1 MTMKLND
8 SLKKLAQRHAE
19 IEVKRRKLQELSQA
33 AQKMSKQA
41 IFASQRD
48 EKPRAAD
55 LLKQAQT
62 ALLEGRKIVLGEKRL
77 YSEGMW
83 RAALEEFC
91 EAFFFERAIA
101 GKELL
106 PVPVTDEPDI
116 LVGGLS
122 DLIGE
127 FARLGVKKAIA
138 RDKEGVDRL
147 LEMSGAL
154 VEFMLA
160 LDATGGL
167 RNKIDQARQHL
178 RRLEDIRYDLSF
190 V

>member
-1 MTMKLND
+1 MKLDD

-19 IEVKRRKLQELSQA
+19 IEAKRRKLQELSQTS
-33 AQKMSKQA
+33 QKMAKQA
-41 IFASQRD
+41 IFALQRD
-48 EKPRAAD
+48 EKQRAAE
-55 LLKQAQT
+55 LLKEAQVS
-62 ALLEGRKIVLGEKRL
+62 LLEGRKIVLNEKRL

-127 FARLGVKKAIA
+127 FARLAVKRAIA
-138 RDKEGVDRL
+138 RDKAGVDRL
-147 LEMSGAL
+147 LEMGGQL

-167 RNKIDQARQHL
+167 RSKIDQARQHV

>member
-1 MTMKLND
+1 MKLND
-8 SLKKLAQRHAE
+8 SLKKLASRHAE

-33 AQKMSKQA
+33 AQKMSKQS
-41 IFASQRD
+41 IFALQRD
-48 EKPRAAD
+48 EKPRAVE
-55 LLKQAQT
+55 LLKQAQA

-91 EAFFFERAIA
+91 EAFFFERAISK
-101 GKELL
+101 KELL

-127 FARLGVKKAIA
+127 FARLAVKRAIA
-138 RDKEGVDRL
+138 RDKAGVDDL
-147 LEMSGAL
+147 LEMAGEL

-167 RNKIDQARQHL
+167 RNKIDQARQHV

>member
-1 MTMKLND
+1 MKLNE

-19 IEVKRRKLQELSQA
+19 IEVRRRKLQELSQA

-41 IFASQRD
+41 IFALQRD
-48 EKPRAAD
+48 EKLRAAE
-55 LLKQAQT
+55 LLRQAQA

-91 EAFFFERAIA
+91 EAFFFERYIA

-127 FARLGVKKAIA
+127 FVRLAVKRAID
-138 RDKEGVDRL
+138 RDKKSVDKL
-147 LEMSGAL
+147 LEMSNEL
-154 VEFMLA
+154 IEFMLA
-160 LDATGGL
+160 LDATGAL
-167 RNKIDQARQHL
+167 RNKIDQARQHQ
-178 RRLEDIRYDLSF
+178 RRLEDIRYDLSL

>member
-1 MTMKLND
+1 MKLND

-33 AQKMSKQA
+33 AQKKSKQA
-41 IFASQRD
+41 IFALQRD

-55 LLKQAQT
+55 LLKQAQA

>member
-1 MTMKLND
+1 MKLND
-8 SLKKLAQRHAE
+8 SLGKLGRRHAE
-19 IEVKRRKLQELSQA
+19 IEVKRRRLQELSQA

-41 IFASQRD
+41 IFALQRD
-48 EKPRAAD
+48 ELPKSAE
-55 LLKQAQT
+55 LIKQAQS
-62 ALLEGRKIVLGEKRL
+62 ALMEGRKIVLGEKRL

-91 EAFFFERAIA
+91 EAYFFKQAIA
-101 GKELL
+101 HKELL

-127 FARLGVKKAIA
+127 FARLAVKRAIA
-138 RDKEGVDRL
+138 RDKAGVDEL
-147 LEMSGAL
+147 LLTGSKL
-154 VEFMLA
+154 VEFMLS